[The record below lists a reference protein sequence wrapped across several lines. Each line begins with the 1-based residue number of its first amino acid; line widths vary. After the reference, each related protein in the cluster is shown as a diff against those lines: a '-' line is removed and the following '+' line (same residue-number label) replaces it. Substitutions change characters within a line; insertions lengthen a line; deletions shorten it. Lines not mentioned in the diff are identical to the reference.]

1 MKIILGKTAG
11 FCYGVERAVNGCV
24 NILYEFKDVFCL
36 GEIVHN
42 RQVVSDLNQKG
53 IKFIDNI
60 EEAPNNSK
68 VIIRAHGIT
77 KEIYEIA
84 KNKNIKLF
92 DYTCPYV
99 IKIHNIAEEYAKNGF
114 YILLTCS
121 KKNHPETIGIQS
133 FCGGNYILIEN
144 QKDLEDALNMIKNNK
159 IKKVVLIS
167 QTTFGIKKF
176 KEIESILTDN
186 LPKTCEFKVENT
198 ICHATNI
205 RQKETESISKEVDKM
220 IIVGGKNSSNTQKLF
235 DIAINNCSDSICVE
249 TKDDIQNEDLI
260 NINKI
265 GVMAGASTPKNVIN
279 SILEKLGSDSFGK
292 NS

>member
-1 MKIILGKTAG
+1 MEIILGKTAG

-24 NILYEFKDVFCL
+24 SILNEYKDVYCL

-42 RQVVSDLNQKG
+42 RQVVSYLKQKG

-60 EEAPNNSK
+60 EQAPNNSK
-68 VIIRAHGIT
+68 VIIRAHGIP

-84 KNKNIKLF
+84 KNKNIELF
-92 DYTCPYV
+92 DYTCPNV
-99 IKIHNIAEEYAKNGF
+99 IRVHEIAQEYAKNGF
-114 YILLTCS
+114 YIILTCS
-121 KKNHPETIGIQS
+121 KKNHPEIIGTQS
-133 FCGGNYILIEN
+133 FCRGNYTLIEN
-144 QKDLEDALNMIKNNK
+144 QKDLEDALNIIKNNK

-176 KEIESILTDN
+176 KEIENTLIEN
-186 LPKTCEFKVENT
+186 LPEMCEFKVENT
-198 ICHATNI
+198 ICHATDI

-235 DIAINNCSDSICVE
+235 DIAISNCSDSICVE
-249 TKDDIQNEDLI
+249 TKDDIQNEDYI

-279 SILEKLGSDSFGK
+279 SIIEKIGSD
-292 NS
+292 